1 VNDATASWPT
11 GRSLDGGLDR
21 IPLPIETGGLSLCGK
36 HAIGPDV
43 EAALVR
49 AGATT
54 VVCLNERGELADRYP
69 GYVDWLQSNTRDRAI
84 WFPVHDLYAPPL
96 AVMKPFLDELVDR
109 IRNGDH
115 LLVHCGAG
123 IGRAGTTAVCLLML
137 LGHDEDEAMKIVADN
152 RPMGGPE
159 VGTQR
164 DLVKDLAAALSA

>member
-1 VNDATASWPT
+1 VSGATSSWPS
-11 GRSLDGGLDR
+11 GRSLDGGIDR

-43 EAALVR
+43 ESALTK

-54 VVCLNERGELADRYP
+54 VVCLNERNELADRYP
-69 GYVDWLQSNTRDRAI
+69 DYVDWLRTNAGTRAV
-84 WFPVHDLYAPPL
+84 WFPIHDLYAPPL
-96 AVMKPFLDELVDR
+96 TVMRPFLDGLISR
-109 IRNGDH
+109 IRNGEH

-123 IGRAGTTAVCLLML
+123 IGRAGTTAVCLLLL
-137 LGHDEDEAMKIVADN
+137 LGHEKDDALKIVADN

-164 DLVKDLAAALSA
+164 DLVDDLAEVIQA